1 MKRYLIIAAIVA
13 TPLTMNAAPAS
24 AETFVRML
32 SGPAGGSWYPYGAK
46 MMELVGKQIKGVTAS
61 SGPGGGVGNAKN
73 VDSKKAELGWT
84 FAQTAYDAYNG
95 RGAFKKKAQNL
106 RFFGNLFPGV
116 MQVAVP
122 ANSNIKSYKDFANK
136 RLSPGKV
143 TFGGNVAFEKLLK
156 LHGITYDAVK
166 KGGGNIHRVS
176 YSDSV
181 ALMKDG
187 HIDMFAAMSTAPT
200 SSMIALDF
208 SPGVRFIGLDDNIVD
223 TFVKQNPGFIK
234 FTLAKGTYKNQKEDV
249 KTIAAPTIL
258 ITHKDVPN
266 EIAYQIAKVIW
277 DNHTELV
284 KVNKF
289 WASVK
294 LSDVMAGAAIPS
306 HPGAMKYY
314 REKGVVK

>member
-1 MKRYLIIAAIVA
+1 
-13 TPLTMNAAPAS
+13 
-24 AETFVRML
+24 
-32 SGPAGGSWYPYGAK
+32 
-46 MMELVGKQIKGVTAS
+46 
-61 SGPGGGVGNAKN
+61 
-73 VDSKKAELGWT
+73 
-84 FAQTAYDAYNG
+84 
-95 RGAFKKKAQNL
+95 
-106 RFFGNLFPGV
+106 
-116 MQVAVP
+116 
-122 ANSNIKSYKDFANK
+122 
-136 RLSPGKV
+136 
-143 TFGGNVAFEKLLK
+143 
-156 LHGITYDAVK
+156 
-166 KGGGNIHRVS
+166 
-176 YSDSV
+176 
-181 ALMKDG
+181 
-187 HIDMFAAMSTAPT
+187 MFAAMSTAPT

-208 SPGVRFIGLDDNIVD
+208 SPGVRLIGLGDNIVD

-234 FTLAKGTYKNQKEDV
+234 FTLAKGTYKNQIEDV

-277 DNHTELV
+277 DNHAELV